1 MVKKSILNLFV
12 ERDISLLKLHDIFF
26 RKFLLLF
33 VTIFLILGIL
43 FYFWMKNI
51 YIEATKLDLLHN
63 IDILSLHIDTL
74 DNIDTLTKDIKKLVD
89 LRVTIISV
97 NGKVLGDSDENFN
110 LMDNHLNRV
119 EIMTSKYYKY
129 GSSIRYSNT
138 LQKNLLYVSKKFNID
153 NQIYYIR
160 MAREIATI
168 NHKFFYLSIK
178 ITFLFLI
185 FMIIVFWVSLKI
197 SQAVEDETKKILE
210 FLSNLINQRKAIKI
224 ESKYS
229 LEFNKIT
236 KLLTLTS
243 KQLAQKNQ
251 KKSKY
256 TAKLKLSNRQK
267 DDIISAISHEFKNP
281 IAVISGYAQTIL
293 EDKNIAPSIREKFL
307 LKILTNS
314 NKLTNM
320 IDRLRLSINLEEG
333 KKVSIFK
340 STNINK
346 LINIIIEDINLTYK
360 NRDIEFIG
368 DSNINIKVDETMF
381 YVAIKNLIENA
392 IKYSQ
397 DRVVV
402 ELDSSS
408 IKIIDTGI
416 GIKDSDIDKITDKFY
431 RVSSNSWNNSLGVG
445 LSLVKNI
452 INIHNFRLNISS
464 IENRGSTFEIV
475 F

>member
-1 MVKKSILNLFV
+1 M

-33 VTIFLILGIL
+33 VTIFLILGML

-89 LRVTIISV
+89 LRVTIISS

-119 EIMTSKYYKY
+119 EIMTSKYQKY

-138 LQKNLLYVSKKFNID
+138 LHRNLLYVSKKFKID

-178 ITFLFLI
+178 IAFLFMI
-185 FMIIVFWVSLKI
+185 FTIIVFWVSLKI
-197 SQAVEDETKKILE
+197 SQNVEDETKKILE
-210 FLSNLINQRKAIKI
+210 FLSNLINQTKAIKI

-346 LINIIIEDINLTYK
+346 LINTIIEDIKLTYK

-368 DSNINIKVDETMF
+368 DSNINIRVDETMF
-381 YVAIKNLIENA
+381 CVAITNLIENA

-397 DRVVV
+397 DKVIV
-402 ELDSSS
+402 ELDSNSL
-408 IKIIDTGI
+408 KIIDTGI